1 MPQLMKIVTFIL
13 LLLSLGVHSQPP
25 IIPLPASYKR
35 VKGTFTL
42 NENTKLVVEDS
53 AFQPAAHYLEKEM
66 QKRWGLKGS
75 QKSARKGSTLIIK
88 AGLPASEGAY
98 ALVMNES
105 SVVLT
110 ASSPAGAFYGVVSL
124 LQLAAESR
132 KVPCWNLKDSPL
144 YGYRGFMLDE
154 SRHFFGVT
162 KVKALL
168 DEMAYYKLNRF
179 HWHLTDEPGWRIEIK
194 AYPRLTLVGGVGT
207 ATDSLRPAQ
216 YYTQQQIKEIVNYAA
231 ERYITVIPEIDMPG
245 HATAANKAYPAY
257 SGGGSPAHPEFT
269 FNPGKEETYAY
280 LSTILAE
287 VSSLF
292 PSRMI
297 HIGGDEV
304 SFGNE
309 KWMKDADI
317 TRLMK
322 QEKLSTALDVEHYF
336 LRRMADTLRR
346 RQIEVLGWDEV
357 IEAGLPVDHTLVYWW
372 RHDHPEQLEAA
383 LQKKYPVVLC
393 PRLPFYFDFVQDSTH
408 RVGRRWGGSF
418 NPLKAVYEF
427 KAENYPGVKEHQ
439 SQVLGLQANVW
450 TETIATPERLDF
462 MVFPRLLAL
471 AESCWSSKKDFKD
484 FQRRLTAHL
493 KHLEKQ
499 DIHYFHPFNL
509 QTSPELAR

>member
-1 MPQLMKIVTFIL
+1 MKILTSIL
-13 LLLSLGVHSQPP
+13 LLLSLWGYSQPP
-25 IIPLPASYKR
+25 IIPLPASYQR

-42 NENTKLVVEDS
+42 SEHTRLVVEDS
-53 AFQPAAHYLEKEM
+53 AFQPAARYLEKEM
-66 QKRWGLKGS
+66 QRRWGLKRS
-75 QKSARKGSTLIIK
+75 QNSATKGPTLVIK
-88 AGLPASEGAY
+88 AGLPAREGSY
-98 ALVMNES
+98 ALVMNEG

-110 ASSPAGAFYGVVSL
+110 ASSPQGAFYGVVSF
-124 LQLAAESR
+124 LQLATESR

-179 HWHLTDEPGWRIEIK
+179 HWHLTDEPGWRMEIK
-194 AYPRLTLVGGVGT
+194 AYSRLALVGGVGT
-207 ATDSLRPAQ
+207 ATDSLKPAQ
-216 YYTQQQIKEIVNYAA
+216 YYTQQQIKEIVSYAA
-231 ERYITVIPEIDMPG
+231 ERYITVIPEVDMPG

-269 FNPGKEETYAY
+269 FNPGKEETYTY
-280 LSTILAE
+280 LSAILKE

-292 PSRMI
+292 PARMI

-309 KWMKDADI
+309 KWMKDAAI

-322 QEKLSTALDVEHYF
+322 QEKLSTALEVEHYF
-336 LRRMADTLRR
+336 LRRMADTLRN
-346 RQIEVLGWDEV
+346 RQVEVLGWDEV

-383 LQKKYPVVLC
+383 LRKKYRVVLC

-408 RVGRRWGGSF
+408 RVGRRWAGAF

-427 KAENYPGVKEHQ
+427 NAEHYPGVKDHPG
-439 SQVLGLQANVW
+439 QVLGLQANVW
-450 TETIATPERLDF
+450 TETISTAERLDF

-471 AESCWSSKKDFKD
+471 AEACWSPRKDFKA
-484 FQRRLTAHL
+484 FQRRLSGHL
-493 KHLEKQ
+493 SQLRKQ
-499 DIHYFHPFNL
+499 DIHYFDPINP
-509 QTSPELAR
+509 QASPELVH